1 MTGNAKRILYVQYTN
16 PGVYPPLDHSSHI
29 LAEAGWEV
37 LFLGIAIHP
46 TMVLTPH
53 PNIQVKNLPEVAP
66 GWRQKVHYFYY
77 LLWILFQ
84 VLRWRPHWIYASDP
98 LSTPI
103 ALLLTYLPGVNVLYH
118 EHDSPDDQTPATA
131 FMRLILKARRQVA
144 RRVIVN
150 VLPNGKRGELLRQSS
165 HTTRPI
171 LTVWNCPGHDE
182 VPDVSVKPAMPLRL
196 LYNGTIVPQRLPL
209 TIIEAITQVSD
220 EAELHVI
227 GYETIGAMGYSQTL
241 REYAIQLGISHR
253 LVLHGTVA
261 TRAELL
267 RLTETC
273 HVGLAFMPLVTDDLN
288 LETMAGASNKPF
300 DYMACGLALLVSPLS
315 EWESLFVDKGFGFA
329 CNPSNVTALAQTIRW
344 YLDHPAERDTMGEA
358 GRQQILK
365 TWHYEAQ
372 FQPVL
377 ELLSSYREP
386 YEYKI
391 IRTQ

>member
-1 MTGNAKRILYVQYTN
+1 MRGNTKRLLYVQYTN

-29 LAEAGWEV
+29 LAEAGWDV

-53 PNIQVKNLPEVAP
+53 PKIQVKHLPNVAP

-77 LLWILFQ
+77 LLWILLW
-84 VLRWRPHWIYASDP
+84 VWRWRPHWIYASDP

-103 ALLLTYLPGVNVLYH
+103 ALLLTYLPNVKVLYH
-118 EHDSPDDQTPATA
+118 EHDSPDDQTATTA

-150 VLPNGKRGELLRQSS
+150 VLPNDKRGELLRQSS

-171 LTVWNCPGHDE
+171 LTVWNCPGYAE
-182 VPDVSVKPAMPLRL
+182 VPALSTKSFTPLRL

-209 TIIEAITQVSD
+209 TIIEAIAQVSA
-220 EAELHVI
+220 EIELHVI
-227 GYETIGAMGYSQTL
+227 GYETIGARGYSQSL
-241 REYAIQLGISHR
+241 RDYAIHLGISHR
-253 LVLHGTVA
+253 LVLYGTVA

-267 RLTETC
+267 QLTKNC

-300 DYMACGLALLVSPLS
+300 DYMACGLAMLVSPLPT
-315 EWESLFVDKGFGFA
+315 WENLYVVRGYGLA
-329 CNPSNVTALAQTIRW
+329 CNPADPIALIKAIQW
-344 YLDHPAERDTMGEA
+344 YLDHPAELHDMGEA

-365 TWHYEAQ
+365 VWNYETQ
-372 FQPVL
+372 FQPIL
-377 ELLSSYREP
+377 ELLSSYR
-386 YEYKI
+386 
-391 IRTQ
+391 